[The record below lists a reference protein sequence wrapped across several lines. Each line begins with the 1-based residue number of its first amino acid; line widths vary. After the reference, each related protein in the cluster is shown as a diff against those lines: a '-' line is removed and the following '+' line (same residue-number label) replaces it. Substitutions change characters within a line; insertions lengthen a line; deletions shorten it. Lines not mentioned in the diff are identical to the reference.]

1 MPETTFTPEYLK
13 SLQAEYASQ
22 ATESQ
27 FNLWVEEC
35 RMRGLMPQRDV
46 VLQIRG
52 VSEYDSE
59 SRQKV
64 FRKRAIYITT
74 IQALRRLAERTGKY
88 AGQLPSKWVYLDGE
102 GNPGVE
108 SDVPLPESKES
119 AIPKRPWAAKASV
132 LRKGFDH
139 PVTVPARFEAYA
151 QYVGRDNE
159 QRLNST
165 WATRGP
171 EQLEKC
177 AEALALRK
185 AFPEELGGLYLQEE
199 LGSEEVVQAAVQPET
214 PEAVTEEKPKRGR
227 PKKSESV
234 QNAAPSPATSFTFGA
249 NQDSGNSPIA
259 AAPSP
264 SVEAAPAPEPGAQTA
279 SSASNIH
286 GLDVS
291 DDDLPDFGQP
301 PVVAKVV
308 SAVVVPVETPA
319 TDEERKTIKTR
330 VHSLLSDEKDR
341 TKLIHYCK
349 KRFNT
354 GSVSALSM
362 RQWNEIF
369 ADLEKDKGIINQ

>member
-13 SLQAEYASQ
+13 SLRAEYASQ

-27 FNLWVEEC
+27 FRLWIEEC
-35 RMRGLMPQRDV
+35 KIRGLMPQRDV

-59 SRQKV
+59 TRQKV

-88 AGQLPSKWVYLDGE
+88 AGQLPSKWVYLDENGQ
-102 GNPGVE
+102 PGIE
-108 SDVPLPESKES
+108 SDVPLPENKDS

-132 LRKGFDH
+132 LRTGFSN

-151 QYVGRDNE
+151 QYFTKDNR
-159 QRLNST
+159 QQLNST
-165 WATRGP
+165 WANRGP

-199 LGSEEVVQAAVQPET
+199 LGSEEVVQAAVQQET
-214 PEAVTEEKPKRGR
+214 PETATEEKPKRGR

-234 QNAAPSPATSFTFGA
+234 QGGALAVPQTPEYVENTGKISSSGNGPIAGSDAPSVA
-249 NQDSGNSPIA
+249 
-259 AAPSP
+259 
-264 SVEAAPAPEPGAQTA
+264 AAPAPTPEASQTA
-279 SSASNIH
+279 APLGANIH
-286 GLDVS
+286 GVVVTDN
-291 DDDLPDFGQP
+291 DLPEFGP
-301 PVVAKVV
+301 NAEPEK
-308 SAVVVPVETPA
+308 PA
-319 TDEERKTIKTR
+319 TDEERKVIKAR
-330 VHSLLSDEKDR
+330 VHNMLPDEKDR

-349 KRFNT
+349 ARFNT
-354 GSVSALSM
+354 GSVSVLSM
-362 RQWNEIF
+362 KQWNEVF